1 MQGMPGE
8 PVRGAV
14 GPSVDHALT
23 LTVKPK
29 HCKLKKE
36 RYFSEL
42 RTALSLTYTI

>member
-14 GPSVDHALT
+14 GPSVGHA